1 MTLRQW
7 ADDAVGAAIGQE
19 RRSDPVLP
27 RTGGPAGNARLTAWT
42 GTLLLALCLAE
53 LVTLLDVRGLISWH
67 IVIGTLLVPPALLKT
82 ASTGWR
88 ILRYYTRRT
97 PYVTAG
103 PPPMFL
109 RILGPLVV
117 LFTLAVLGSGLALV
131 AVGPDASRAPLLGLA
146 GYTVDAV
153 TVHQATF
160 AIWAVV
166 TGLHTLGRL
175 VPAYRII
182 TGHNDR
188 TATIPG
194 RVPRIGLLTT
204 TLVAAGVA
212 AALVLGLSSGWT
224 TGTAFHH
231 FHDHTAESSTNPGN

>member
-7 ADDAVGAAIGQE
+7 ADDAVVAATGQQ
-19 RRSDPVLP
+19 RRRDPVLP

-53 LVTLLDVRGLISWH
+53 LVTLLDVRGLINWH
-67 IVIGTLLVPPALLKT
+67 ILIGTLLVPPALLKT

-103 PPPMFL
+103 PPPMVL

-131 AVGPDASRAPLLGLA
+131 ALGPDASRAPLLGLA
-146 GYTVDAV
+146 GHTVDPV

-182 TGHNDR
+182 TGHEDR

-194 RVPRIGLLTT
+194 RVPRIGLLTA
-204 TLVAAGVA
+204 TLAAAAVA

-231 FHDHTAESSTNPGN
+231 FHDHTAESPTNPGN